1 MIEIIRD
8 VSIISVCVV
17 LLCVIIDCVAAGIRD
32 RRQR

>member
-8 VSIISVCVV
+8 ISIICVCVV

-32 RRQR
+32 RR